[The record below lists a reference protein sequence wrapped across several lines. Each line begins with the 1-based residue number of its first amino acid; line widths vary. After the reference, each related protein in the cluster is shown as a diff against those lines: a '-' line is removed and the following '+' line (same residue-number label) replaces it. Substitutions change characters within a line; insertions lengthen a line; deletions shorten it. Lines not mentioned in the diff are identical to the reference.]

1 MEKYPLQSLLDVR
14 KYREQ
19 NAQNAVR
26 QAENLYK
33 ECVSSCM
40 EQQKKI
46 AEYAKWKVQEEERK
60 YTEILGS
67 QLHID
72 DLEDFKQYF
81 AYLKDKGVKLE
92 EELYT
97 LEKQK
102 ENAKQTV
109 EQKKEE
115 FKLAK
120 KNTTKIEAHHD
131 IWKQAEKKEQ
141 ERKED
146 LEAEEFK
153 PLSPIGTENSE

>member
-14 KYREQ
+14 KYREH

-26 QAENLYK
+26 QAENHYK
-33 ECVSSCM
+33 ECVNTCL
-40 EQQKKI
+40 EQQNKI
-46 AEYAKWKVQEEERK
+46 DNYQKWRVLEEEKK
-60 YTEILGS
+60 YKEILG
-67 QLHID
+67 QNLHID

-81 AYLKDKGVKLE
+81 SLLKEKGIKLE
-92 EELYT
+92 EELYN

-102 ENAKQTV
+102 ETAKQAV
-109 EQKKEE
+109 EQKKQE

-120 KNTTKIEAHHD
+120 KNTAKIEAHHD
-131 IWKQAEKKEQ
+131 IWKEIEKKEQ

-153 PLSPIGTENSE
+153 PLSSLGTENSE

>member
-1 MEKYPLQSLLDVR
+1 MEKYPLQALLDVR

-26 QAENLYK
+26 QAENHYK
-33 ECVSSCM
+33 ECVNNCT
-40 EQQKKI
+40 EQQNKI
-46 AEYAKWKVQEEERK
+46 ENYQKWRVQEEEKK
-60 YTEILGS
+60 YTEILG
-67 QLHID
+67 QNLHID

-81 AYLKDKGVKLE
+81 GLLKDKGIKLE
-92 EELYT
+92 EELYN

-102 ENAKQTV
+102 EAAKQAV
-109 EQKKEE
+109 AQKKEE

-120 KNTTKIEAHHD
+120 KNTAKIEAHHD

-153 PLSPIGTENSE
+153 PLSPLGTENSE

>member
-1 MEKYPLQSLLDVR
+1 MEKYPLQALLDVR

-26 QAENLYK
+26 QAENHYK
-33 ECVSSCM
+33 ECVHTCLS
-40 EQQKKI
+40 QQKKI
-46 AEYAKWKVQEEERK
+46 EEYEEWKAQEEERK

-67 QLHID
+67 RLHID

-81 AYLKDKGVKLE
+81 ALLKDKGLKLE
-92 EELYT
+92 EELYA

-102 ENAKQTV
+102 ETAKQEV

-120 KNTTKIEAHHD
+120 KNTAKIDAHHD

-153 PLSPIGTENSE
+153 PLSPVGTENSE

>member
-26 QAENLYK
+26 QAENHYK
-33 ECVSSCM
+33 DCVNSCL

-46 AEYAKWKVQEEERK
+46 AAYEQWRVQEEEKK

-67 QLHID
+67 KLHID

-81 AYLKDKGVKLE
+81 AHLKDKGLKLE
-92 EELYT
+92 EELYA

-102 ENAKQTV
+102 ETAKQEI

-120 KNTTKIEAHHD
+120 KNTAKIEAHHD